1 MDKKWLR
8 ARHFESLSIRDLLD
22 AREAYHVHL
31 AHLDN
36 VFATAVGRYLI
47 RETDPDAKDPQQQYR
62 RRSPSASSIP
72 ISTRC
77 TSSWPRRWGEQKFEP
92 ASSAGEFL

>member
-1 MDKKWLR
+1 PVSRGDVMDKKWLR

-36 VFATAVGRYLI
+36 VFAT
-47 RETDPDAKDPQQQYR
+47 DPEL
-62 RRSPSASSIP
+62 
-72 ISTRC
+72 ISTLFSKRPYLLN
-77 TSSWPRRWGEQKFEP
+77 SFQ
-92 ASSAGEFL
+92 ASTTCNQDRENSAGCAAAFLAATWSRKLSLLF